1 MSDIIS
7 TATNQYKKRVFVYL
21 RVSTREQAE
30 EGYSLSEMEDRLR
43 KYCDAMGW
51 ILVKVYIDP
60 GYTGSNMDRPALQE
74 MIREIEKG
82 NADIVLVDKL
92 DRLSRSQFDT
102 LYLINK
108 VFTEN
113 NCAFVS
119 RAEAFDTSTPFGRAM
134 VGILS
139 VFAELERERMKER
152 VADGK
157 EGRAKEGKYK
167 GGGHVPIGYD
177 YEKESGKLMVNK
189 YEAMQVKEVYDLF
202 LARTPVYTIQQIM
215 NEKGYRTK
223 YGDWK
228 EVTIRNMV
236 ENRVYLGEIPHKGKW
251 YEGLHDAIID
261 IDTFNKA
268 QEILKERD
276 ITNANYK
283 QGRRYRSPL
292 GGLIWC
298 GCCTAK
304 YLWRPIGAKTKT
316 GNRRTYY
323 MCYSRA
329 KHDKK
334 MIKDPN
340 CQNTN
345 YRSDVLEEIIFAEV
359 RKLKTD
365 PLYFDG
371 IKKSID
377 HNARRKLIEKRINQI
392 DSQVSKLTDLYTLGS
407 IDLNVI
413 KAKIE
418 PLSGEKKSLEAEL
431 DNIKEVLSD
440 ISKEEVYELVDLF
453 NNALESNENGLVN
466 SILSELIEQIVI
478 DGEEIRIHWNF

>member
-1 MSDIIS
+1 MSDIINS
-7 TATNQYKKRVFVYL
+7 ATNQYKKRVFVYL

-30 EGYSLSEMEDRLR
+30 EGYSLKEMEDRLR
-43 KYCDAMGW
+43 KYCEAMGW

-74 MIREIEKG
+74 MIREVEKG

-167 GGGHVPIGYD
+167 GGGKIPIGFDYD
-177 YEKESGKLMVNK
+177 PETGKLMENK
-189 YEAMQVKEVYDLF
+189 YESMQVKEVFDLF
-202 LARTPVYTIQQIM
+202 VSRTPIYSIQQIM
-215 NEKGYRTK
+215 NDKGYRTK

-228 EVTIRNMV
+228 EATIRVMV
-236 ENRVYLGEIPHKGKW
+236 ENRVYLGEIQHKKKW
-251 YEGLHDAIID
+251 YDGLHNAIID
-261 IDTFNKA
+261 QDIFDKA
-268 QEILKERD
+268 QELIKERD
-276 ITNANYK
+276 ITYANYK
-283 QGRRYRSPL
+283 QGRRYRSYL

-298 GCCTAK
+298 GRCTAK
-304 YLWRPIGAKTKT
+304 YHWRSSEAKKDGA
-316 GNRRTYY
+316 RRSYY
-323 MCYSRA
+323 ICYSRA
-329 KHDKK
+329 KSDKK
-334 MIKDPN
+334 MVKDPH
-340 CQNTN
+340 CKNTS
-345 YRSDVLEEIIFAEV
+345 YRDSVLEEIVFKEV

-365 PLYFDG
+365 PLYFDA
-371 IKKSID
+371 IKQSVD
-377 HNARRKLIEKRINQI
+377 HTARKKLIEKRINQI
-392 DSQVSKLTDLYTLGS
+392 DSQLSKLTDLYTLGT
-407 IDLNVI
+407 IDINVI

-431 DNIKEVLSD
+431 SNIKEVISD
-440 ISKEEVYELVDLF
+440 ISKEEVGELVDLF
-453 NNALESNENGLVN
+453 NNALEAEDNSLVN
-466 SILSELIEQIVI
+466 SILTELIEQIVI

>member
-1 MSDIIS
+1 MEDMIS
-7 TATNQYKKRVFVYL
+7 AVTNQYKKRVFVYL

-51 ILVKVYIDP
+51 FLVKIYIDP
-60 GYTGSNMDRPALQE
+60 GYTGSNMERPALQE

-139 VFAELERERMKER
+139 VFAELERERIKER
-152 VADGK
+152 MADGK

-167 GGGHVPIGYD
+167 GGGNVPIGFD
-177 YEKESGKLMVNK
+177 YEPETGKLIENK
-189 YEAMQVKEVYDLF
+189 YESMQVKEVFDLF
-202 LARTPVYTIQQIM
+202 VARTPIYTIQQIL
-215 NEKGYRTK
+215 NDKGYRTK

-228 EVTIRNMV
+228 ETTIRTMV
-236 ENRVYLGEIPHKGKW
+236 SNRVYLGEIQHKGKW
-251 YEGLHDAIID
+251 YDGLHEGFID

-268 QEILKERD
+268 QEIAKERD
-276 ITNANYK
+276 TTYAHYK

-298 GCCTAK
+298 GHCTAK
-304 YLWRPIGAKTKT
+304 YHWRSSEKNKDGT
-316 GNRRTYY
+316 RRSYY
-323 MCYSRA
+323 ICYSRG
-329 KHDKK
+329 KSDKK
-334 MIKDPN
+334 MVKDPH
-340 CQNTN
+340 CKNTT
-345 YRSDVLEEIIFAEV
+345 YRDIDLEEIIFNEV
-359 RKLKTD
+359 RKLKID
-365 PLYFDG
+365 PLYFDA
-371 IKKSID
+371 IKRSID
-377 HNARRKLIEKRINQI
+377 HTARQKLVEKRIAQI
-392 DSQVSKLTDLYTLGS
+392 NSQLSKLTDLYTLGT
-407 IDLNVI
+407 IDINVI

-418 PLSGEKKSLEAEL
+418 PLNGEKRSLEAEL
-431 DNIKEVLSD
+431 NNIKEVISE
-440 ISKEEVYELVDLF
+440 ISKEEVYEFVDLF
-453 NNALESNENGLVN
+453 ENALESGDNEVVN
-466 SILSELIEQIVI
+466 NVLTELIEQIVI